1 MPGRLYGFGISILG
15 EARCQLGGN
24 IWVMGDPEGVGHVG
38 LYIVLYDTRCY
49 DIMLSYMTDIIYF
62 SYC

>member
-24 IWVMGDPEGVGHVG
+24 KWVMGDPEGVGHVV
-38 LYIVLYDTRCY
+38 YIVSFNDTICY
-49 DIMLSYMTDIIYF
+49 DII
-62 SYC
+62 